1 MYRDIPT
8 DLLALVEPI
17 VADHGL
23 ELVDAE
29 FAVGRG
35 PAVVKVIVDT
45 PAGDGRVPVEKC
57 VEVSR
62 EIETC
67 IDAEA
72 SMPKVYR
79 LEVSSPGLDR
89 PLARDK
95 DFAAACGTEIKL
107 ETHRPCDGRRHF
119 RGELLDFAGERL
131 RIRVDGAEVEIPFVD
146 VARANRVYEFTSAD
160 FGRKADG
167 GSRRRARRQAAR
179 SARSAGSGD
188 TA

>member
-1 MYRDIPT
+1 MYRDIPAN
-8 DLLALVEPI
+8 LLVLVEPI

-29 FAVGRG
+29 FAEGRG

-45 PAGDGRVPVEKC
+45 VAGDGRVPVGKC
-57 VEVSR
+57 AEVAR

-67 IDAEA
+67 LDAESSLPEA
-72 SMPKVYR
+72 YR

-89 PLARDK
+89 RLARDK
-95 DFAAACGTEIKL
+95 DFIAACGTEIKL
-107 ETHRPCDGRRHF
+107 ETHRPWQGRRRF
-119 RGELLDFAGERL
+119 RGELLAFDAGQLRL
-131 RIRVDGAEVEIPFVD
+131 QVDGAEVEIPFAD
-146 VARANRVYEFTSAD
+146 VARANRVYEFSSAD
-160 FGRKADG
+160 FGHKTDG
-167 GSRRRARRQAAR
+167 DSRRRTRRQAAR

>member
-8 DLLALVEPI
+8 NLLALVEPI
-17 VADHGL
+17 VAEHGL

-29 FAVGRG
+29 FAKGRG

-45 PAGDGRVPVEKC
+45 VEGDGRVPIAKC
-57 VEVSR
+57 VQVSR

-67 IDAEA
+67 LDAEA
-72 SMPKVYR
+72 SMPEAYR

-95 DFAAACGTEIKL
+95 DFSAACGTEIKL
-107 ETHRPCDGRRHF
+107 ETRLPCQGRRHF
-119 RGELLDFAGERL
+119 RGELLDFEGERL
-131 RIRVDGAEVEIPFVD
+131 RLRVDGAEVEIPFAD
-146 VARANRVYEFTSAD
+146 VAWAHRVYEFTSAD